1 MFKLSEIK
9 ELVRLVDKS
18 TLQELEIENEG
29 ARLSIRKPATNTEII
44 PQIVQQTPVVSQ
56 PVIQEVPQT
65 LQKSKVEEQSVEV
78 NKSNL
83 TESQDD
89 NLHKI
94 TSPMVGTFYIA
105 PSPGADPFVKKG
117 DKVANDTVVCI
128 VEAMKLMNE
137 IEAEIKGEIVEVLV
151 EDGHLVEFGQPL
163 FLVKPE

>member
-1 MFKLSEIK
+1 MFKLNEIK

-29 ARLSIRKPATNTEII
+29 ARLLIRKPASSAEIV
-44 PQIVQQTPVVSQ
+44 PQIVQQTPIVSQ
-56 PVIQEVPQT
+56 PAVQQAPQT
-65 LQKSKVEEQSVEV
+65 QQPAAVQESPAEV
-78 NKSNL
+78 QPTNE
-83 TESQDD
+83 TEAQDA

-117 DKVANDTVVCI
+117 DKVTNDTVVCI

-137 IEAEIKGEIVEVLV
+137 IEAEIKGEIVEILV

>member
-29 ARLSIRKPATNTEII
+29 SRLSIRKPVISTEII

-65 LQKSKVEEQSVEV
+65 QQTSAVEDQTVEV
-78 NKSNL
+78 IQSNQ
-83 TESQDD
+83 TESQDV

-94 TSPMVGTFYIA
+94 TSPMVGTFYVA

-117 DKVANDTVVCI
+117 DNVTNDTVVCI

-137 IEAEIKGEIVEVLV
+137 IEAEIKGEIVEILV

-163 FLVKPE
+163 FLIKPE

>member
-1 MFKLSEIK
+1 MFKLNEIK

-29 ARLSIRKPATNTEII
+29 ARLLIRKPATNTEVI
-44 PQIVQQTPVVSQ
+44 PQIVHQTPVVSQ
-56 PVIQEVPQT
+56 PVIQEVPQNIQT
-65 LQKSKVEEQSVEV
+65 SAVEEQTVEV
-78 NKSNL
+78 NQSNQI
-83 TESQDD
+83 EEQDA

-105 PSPGADPFVKKG
+105 PSPGADPFIKKG
-117 DKVANDTVVCI
+117 DKVTNDTVVCI

-163 FLVKPE
+163 FLVKSE